1 MTAERLPPSLRY
13 SGCIEKNGR
22 PEAWPG
28 TATLLVACAG
38 ARVPAVGHDLRR
50 GRPRRGEAAVRRG
63 AHVIDQQSVVMRR
76 RHSATVR
83 DLLAGGARATLEQG
97 HLRAGRER
105 YEAAYRLAER
115 DDDAVAMATAA
126 LGLGGIWV
134 QEHRT
139 AAASVQLKARLR
151 RALSLLGQDDPLAQR
166 IRVRLAAEDNY
177 QHGDHAAI
185 LAELSEARTSADPV
199 VWAEA
204 LSLAH
209 DCLMGPDYGALRRD
223 LATELIA
230 ASYTTGRRSD
240 LLLGVLWQTA
250 DLLLDGDPHTG
261 RRLGELRQL
270 LAEEDHL
277 AIGYIVSSIDVMLAI
292 RTGRLAEAEDLSRR
306 CLQRGLAVGD
316 IDAAGWHGA
325 QLVAI
330 RWYQGRLA
338 ELRPA
343 LAEMADSPTLSESDN
358 AFRAALALTAA
369 LAGDRRQ
376 AASALAAL
384 CDGDLSERPRSASWL
399 AMMSGIAETALLLDD
414 RATAAR
420 VGELL
425 GPYAHLPMIGGLAAC
440 FGSARHALGVASL
453 ACGDLDAAV
462 GHFRAAV
469 QQNLALAH
477 APATVMSRRRLAE
490 ALARR
495 AGPPD
500 AAEAEAQLAAAAADA
515 SALGMAVISVDRPG
529 AATPAAACR
538 RQGRS
543 WRIDVAG
550 RSTVVEHSI
559 GLLHLAVLIAN
570 PRQEI
575 PAIDLAAGLAALGEA
590 GRRTLASEQPM
601 LDPDAVRAYR
611 RRLAQLEEQAGRPG
625 SRDDGQIAVRDRA
638 ERDWLENELAGATG
652 MSGRPRSFADEA
664 ERARISVGKA
674 IRRAL
679 ARITDADPVIGDQL
693 QQAVRTGV
701 RCSYWPA

>member
-1 MTAERLPPSLRY
+1 VS
-13 SGCIEKNGR
+13 K
-22 PEAWPG
+22 
-28 TATLLVACAG
+28 
-38 ARVPAVGHDLRR
+38 
-50 GRPRRGEAAVRRG
+50 
-63 AHVIDQQSVVMRR
+63 QQSVVMRR
-76 RHSATVR
+76 GHSATVR
-83 DLLAGGARATLEQG
+83 DLLAGGSRATLDRG
-97 HLRAGRER
+97 DLRAGRER

-115 DDDAVAMATAA
+115 DDDTVGMATAA

-139 AAASVQLKARLR
+139 AAASVQLEARLR
-151 RALSLLGQDDPLAQR
+151 HALSLLDQDDPLAHR

-185 LAELSEARTSADPV
+185 LAELSAARTSADPV
-199 VWAEA
+199 AWAEA

-209 DCLMGPDYGALRRD
+209 DCLMGPDHGALRRD

-270 LAEEDHL
+270 LAEKDHL
-277 AIGYIVSSIDVMLAI
+277 AIGYVVSSIDVMLAI

-358 AFRAALALTAA
+358 AFRAAVALTAA

-384 CDGDLSERPRSASWL
+384 GDGDLSERPRSASWL

-462 GHFRAAV
+462 GHLQAAV
-469 QQNLALAH
+469 QQNLALGH
-477 APATVMSRRRLAE
+477 EPAAVMSRQRLAE

-495 AGPPD
+495 GRPQD
-500 AAEAEAQLAAAAADA
+500 TAAARAELATAAADA
-515 SALGMAVISVDRPG
+515 AALGMAVIQVDGPG
-529 AATPAAACR
+529 AADPLVSCT
-538 RQGRS
+538 RQGRT
-543 WRIDVAG
+543 WRVGAAG
-550 RSTVVEHSI
+550 RSAAVEHSI
-559 GLLHLAVLIAN
+559 GMLHLAVLIAN
-570 PRQEI
+570 PGQEI
-575 PAIDLAAGLAALGEA
+575 PAIDLAAGLAALGPA
-590 GRRTLASEQPM
+590 GRRAPASEQPV
-601 LDPDAVRAYR
+601 LDPDAMRAYR
-611 RRLAQLEEQAGRPG
+611 RRLAQLDEQAGLPVP
-625 SRDDGQIAVRDRA
+625 RDDGQAAARRRA
-638 ERDWLENELAGATG
+638 ERDWLEHELAGATRIG
-652 MSGRPRSFADEA
+652 GRPRSFADEA

-679 ARITDADPVIGDQL
+679 ARITEADPAIGGHL
-693 QQAVRTGV
+693 HQAVRTGV